1 MGTFRHFKIKNLM
14 TTTRTTNQNI
24 IPIHMLI
31 SENMRQIGSVTRQ
44 CKDPRLMLARGQNE
58 QDNFARP
65 TKDRSED
72 DLEEKFQ
79 YETHS
84 GSFCLTWRLSSRGLA
99 SIRASPKICLKPN
112 VSFL

>member
-1 MGTFRHFKIKNLM
+1 
-14 TTTRTTNQNI
+14 
-24 IPIHMLI
+24 
-31 SENMRQIGSVTRQ
+31 
-44 CKDPRLMLARGQNE
+44 MLAKGQNE

-84 GSFCLTWRLSSRGLA
+84 ASFCLTPALTGRRMKRAKHREPASSGGAR
-99 SIRASPKICLKPN
+99 S
-112 VSFL
+112 